1 MRGYNAANAKRRRYY
16 VAELE
21 SDRDRCSHIIDALGT
36 DNRRLEAE
44 RDTLRGELALVR
56 LAYASVITER
66 GRLKGEIAEIKR
78 NRAALSGEGVT

>member
-1 MRGYNAANAKRRRYY
+1 
-16 VAELE
+16 
-21 SDRDRCSHIIDALGT
+21 
-36 DNRRLEAE
+36 LEAE